1 MAHCININNKEFQ
14 KLLSETGENKF
25 SLAAKVS
32 LWQEKNNQLDVI
44 PSKENLE
51 KNYINTLEEKLI
63 DGFLKDFNVSV
74 TEYNNLKE
82 DIGIDGITAADLV
95 TKSIAYQSGE
105 SILPEVAYFAYNML
119 GKQNNKLRSELKYL
133 VNKWEKYK
141 ERFNYHADII
151 NKKEGFIKDSE
162 LWKNK
167 IRDLVILDFLQE
179 KLQQHYLNPQAFTK
193 SLDTKWTKED
203 FSLWNKIMSWIENL
217 LSSYSSKYKSQKEK
231 LSNLATSIADEV
243 LNQNYQYFDYNLSEE
258 QIQKYYKNTIESDPF
273 AKDLVETGQSLGLVL
288 TGSLALRKAGSVYRT
303 ADETLH
309 DIDWVV
315 PYNLI
320 INNRRNE
327 ILLKEIVKYQNPK
340 DKESIKKS
348 ATDAIESVKQ
358 FTWYEELK
366 RIHPSLKP
374 LNIFYGKEH
383 NTFESLTLQ
392 TVINGE
398 YYQEA
403 GTHKKTVSFYS
414 KDKEDLSP
422 VKNTREVIEKHAK
435 GDYIEG
441 TGYVVDF
448 FIRLKPNQEQHEN
461 YFKLWKEIMI
471 AKLEMGRD
479 KDFIDWK
486 AFVPYMKSK
495 DSFNFNYEGFRH
507 INYENFENNV
517 FEITS
522 PPASAKIDLK
532 DNTYLQKEQQSTK
545 ESNQQIDSKI
555 KNFLASIGVNIQTLS
570 EIRDR
575 EGNLLD
581 AVAKADML
589 NKIIQVVEGKADIT
603 TLSEEAA
610 HFFVE
615 MLGENH
621 PLYQE
626 MLSQITGYKIYKQTV
641 DEYKG
646 LKLYRN
652 ADGTVNFNKIKKEA
666 IGKLIMAHIIKNET
680 GEEVSAKINTA
691 KKWWAKVWDF
701 IKKVFKVNTSNP
713 FQTAA
718 ENIINN
724 DTSSLDVNKQL
735 SDEEYLQATSS
746 VKFGTERLLEDQDKI
761 KLDDSIDPATG
772 QKKHIYSKDGKPVVD
787 KEGKP
792 RSVSSVYVDKWYK
805 DRFPTDNRSERQ
817 KQIDDIKAE
826 EGTKIHKDMEDIIR
840 RFFDE
845 KGFKRAV
852 PLDDK
857 KISTNKAIYEKLEN
871 YVFELMSQ
879 YSDPATRF
887 LSEVKI
893 YDSEKNVAGTID
905 LVVIN
910 PDESVDIYDWKS
922 QEINKTQDELKWFK
936 TPAYRIQLEQY
947 KRILEKEYGF
957 NKFNKIRAIPIKT
970 AFFYYK
976 DPKGLTIKSIKDIEI
991 GNADPGKIPLNKNY
1005 LLPVVMLY
1013 ESTGNENLDSLIKKL
1028 NAIYDILKDK
1038 KVSQAQKEVKA
1049 EELNNLT
1056 KTIRDL
1062 QVRKNLNSF
1071 VQNGIYELEKYRK
1084 KVKSNTIAISEI
1096 MDAVEIMKVYAEAA
1110 KFLRG
1115 NLVDLKEQIKN
1126 SKSIDEKEFLS
1137 KLQDDFQN
1145 MTDNADAVLS
1155 DLIQKRKE
1163 LGDNFARSLGINTL
1177 LKAEKSLDWLKRNFR
1192 SISTLD
1198 TAALNTFYL
1207 ALRKAQTIRDEKVR
1221 MMYEEMEELKSN
1233 LEKWAKSKG
1242 KTGTDIFSDIL
1253 EIDKNG
1259 NWNGDFINIY
1269 SKEYFVQKDKA
1280 IKASNFKW
1288 FKDNTNF
1295 DDVAYNK
1302 ARAEQIEVLEE
1313 RFPGDTEDIK
1323 NKRDSILLKWEEKY
1337 NNKYESAYLTKFNPF
1352 VTPKDVWHSDKYKY
1366 LNQKE
1371 NEPLLK
1377 AYKYFQNMIRYSSD
1391 MGMIDKFSSKFIPSV
1406 VQGTETNLKAILDSM
1421 LVESDQGFGK
1431 IDTLTGQL
1439 KKEIPVF
1446 FTRDLGVEKDGV
1458 TDYSKKSRDLFKV
1471 FGVWGNQMY
1480 NYESMESLEDISEM
1494 LLAIEQNK
1502 KSLAENSFGK
1512 VKKTEE
1518 VDTNDI
1524 NAKALENY
1532 INFYLYGQN
1541 TMNKMDKAIK
1551 FKGKEY
1557 SAMKAAQK
1565 SLRFL
1570 SLKTLGLNWLS
1581 GTATFVGGTSNA
1593 YFIASKRILFT
1604 EKDWIR
1610 GAKDY
1615 TSKDK
1620 ITLASIYQLGLSLE
1634 DNKNQHLRKLSV
1646 DGVMKHVNSDAL
1658 MFIQRKGDRW
1668 ATAPVAAAMLH
1679 TYMVDEN
1686 GNVVNIREYVKGKNN
1701 YETFYSLP
1709 KEQQKVVR
1717 NKIEKEI
1724 EELQKTKSLKATAT
1738 IIDGHLNIPGI
1749 TGNEKN
1755 ISAFRGA
1762 VQKSLKQMIG
1772 NATREDINQVRMTL
1786 AGQVL
1791 MQFRSW
1797 MPQMMTE
1804 RFGDMSYDVDTDTWN
1819 YGKTRQFAK
1828 HIFNKQA
1835 LPLIK
1840 ELLLG
1845 FGTNTIDKAKERYR
1859 EYVIRLQEEGKIE
1872 GKEDFMTEAQFIDM
1886 YLGNLRSMMKEL
1898 MFLLGFASLL
1908 FWAVGG
1914 DDDDKTGGR
1923 MFLAKAL
1930 RKYYNEFAF
1939 YYTPNEFMSMIKS
1952 PVPMMGLLGD
1962 AESLIT
1968 DTIGQG
1974 VGFLSDDYDRMD
1986 KNHPLK
1992 YLAKLLPITK
2002 ELQSTYALFDDDFKR
2017 EFAIK

>member
-1 MAHCININNKEFQ
+1 MACTIIRNKETQEIEQALAPNGKKSKLYQEILKLNPDKEVALRLWAQVYTPSFKEWFGDWEKLETAKINDSGIDEVTLENLSKDVSKVVDENGEPLLVYHGSRSAEEFDTFNINEKGIFFTDKNIISEVYAEPNEITDNLYPVFLSLKNPTPVEIEYLDDNRENIDSSKEGYVADNTRVSQNPHKEFA
-14 KLLSETGENKF
+14 LFDINKIKSVFNQGTF
-25 SLAAKVS
+25 S
-32 LWQEKNNQLDVI
+32 KNN
-44 PSKENLE
+44 
-51 KNYINTLEEKLI
+51 
-63 DGFLKDFNVSV
+63 
-74 TEYNNLKE
+74 NN
-82 DIGIDGITAADLV
+82 I
-95 TKSIAYQSGE
+95 
-105 SILPEVAYFAYNML
+105 
-119 GKQNNKLRSELKYL
+119 
-133 VNKWEKYK
+133 
-141 ERFNYHADII
+141 
-151 NKKEGFIKDSE
+151 
-162 LWKNK
+162 
-167 IRDLVILDFLQE
+167 
-179 KLQQHYLNPQAFTK
+179 
-193 SLDTKWTKED
+193 
-203 FSLWNKIMSWIENL
+203 
-217 LSSYSSKYKSQKEK
+217 
-231 LSNLATSIADEV
+231 
-243 LNQNYQYFDYNLSEE
+243 
-258 QIQKYYKNTIESDPF
+258 
-273 AKDLVETGQSLGLVL
+273 
-288 TGSLALRKAGSVYRT
+288 
-303 ADETLH
+303 
-309 DIDWVV
+309 
-315 PYNLI
+315 
-320 INNRRNE
+320 
-327 ILLKEIVKYQNPK
+327 
-340 DKESIKKS
+340 
-348 ATDAIESVKQ
+348 
-358 FTWYEELK
+358 
-366 RIHPSLKP
+366 
-374 LNIFYGKEH
+374 
-383 NTFESLTLQ
+383 
-392 TVINGE
+392 
-398 YYQEA
+398 
-403 GTHKKTVSFYS
+403 
-414 KDKEDLSP
+414 
-422 VKNTREVIEKHAK
+422 
-435 GDYIEG
+435 
-441 TGYVVDF
+441 
-448 FIRLKPNQEQHEN
+448 
-461 YFKLWKEIMI
+461 
-471 AKLEMGRD
+471 
-479 KDFIDWK
+479 
-486 AFVPYMKSK
+486 
-495 DSFNFNYEGFRH
+495 
-507 INYENFENNV
+507 
-517 FEITS
+517 
-522 PPASAKIDLK
+522 
-532 DNTYLQKEQQSTK
+532 YLQKEQQSTR
-545 ESNQQIDSKI
+545 ESNDQIDDKI

-575 EGNLLD
+575 YGNLLD

-615 MLGENH
+615 MLGENY

-652 ADGTVNFNKIKKEA
+652 ADGTINFNKIKKEA
-666 IGKLIMAHIIKNET
+666 IGKLIMAYIIKNET

-691 KKWWAKVWDF
+691 KKWWSKVWDF

-718 ENIINN
+718 ENIVNN
-724 DTSSLDVNKQL
+724 DTSTLDVNKQL
-735 SDEEYLQATSS
+735 SDEEYLQATGS
-746 VKFGTERLLEDQDKI
+746 VKLGIEKLLEDQSKI

-772 QKKHIYSKDGKPVVD
+772 QKKHIYTVDGKPVVD
-787 KEGKP
+787 KEGNS

-826 EGTKIHKDMEDIIR
+826 EGTKIHLDMEDIIR

-887 LSEVKI
+887 LSEVRI
-893 YDSEKNVAGTID
+893 YDSKKNVAGTID
-905 LVVIN
+905 LVVVN
-910 PDESVDIYDWKS
+910 PDGSVDIYDWKS
-922 QEINKTQDELKWFK
+922 QEITKNQEELKWFK
-936 TPAYRIQLEQY
+936 TPAYRIQLEEY

-970 AFFYYK
+970 SFFYYK

-991 GNADPGKIPLNKNY
+991 GNADPGKIPLTKNY

-1038 KVSQAQKEVKA
+1038 KVSQAQKEIKT
-1049 EELNNLT
+1049 EELNSLT
-1056 KTIRDL
+1056 TTIRDL

-1071 VQNGIYELEKYRK
+1071 VQNGVYELDKYRK
-1084 KVKSNTIAISEI
+1084 KLKSNTIGVSEI

-1177 LKAEKSLDWLKRNFR
+1177 LKSEKSLDWLKRNFR

-1198 TAALNTFYL
+1198 TAAVQTFYL
-1207 ALRKAQTIRDEKVR
+1207 ALRKAQTIRNDKVKL
-1221 MMYEEMEELKSN
+1221 MFEEMQKLQSD
-1233 LEKWAKSKG
+1233 LEKWAKTKG
-1242 KTGTDIFSDIL
+1242 KTGIDIYSDIL

-1269 SKEYFVQKDKA
+1269 SKEYFVEKDKA

-1288 FKDNTNF
+1288 LKDNTDF

-1302 ARAEQIEVLEE
+1302 GREEQIAVLEE
-1313 RFPGDTEDIK
+1313 RFPGDTENIR
-1323 NKRDSILLKWEEKY
+1323 NKRDSLLLKWEEKY
-1337 NNKYESAYLTKFNPF
+1337 NNKYESAYLTKYNPF
-1352 VTPKDVWHSDKYKY
+1352 IRPKAEWHSDKYKY
-1366 LNQKE
+1366 LNQKG

-1377 AYKYFQNMIRYSSD
+1377 AYQYFQNMIRYSSN

-1406 VQGTETNLKAILDSM
+1406 VQGTEINPKAILDSM

-1446 FTRDLGVEKDGV
+1446 FTRELGVEKDGV

-1471 FGVWGNQMY
+1471 FGIWGNQMY

-1494 LLAIEQNK
+1494 LLAIEQSK
-1502 KSLAENSFGK
+1502 KSFAENSFGK
-1512 VKKTEE
+1512 VKKTQE
-1518 VDTNDI
+1518 VDSNET
-1524 NAKALENY
+1524 NAKVLENY

-1541 TMNKMDKAIK
+1541 TMNKMDKAIQ

-1565 SLRFL
+1565 TLRFL

-1634 DNKNQHLRKLSV
+1634 DHTSHELRKLSV
-1646 DGVMKHVNSDAL
+1646 DGVMKHANSDAL

-1686 GNVVNIREYVKGKNN
+1686 DKVVNIREYVKGKNN
-1701 YETFYSLP
+1701 YDTFYNLS

-1724 EELQKTKSLKATAT
+1724 EDLQKTKSLKATAK
-1738 IIDGHLNIPGI
+1738 IVDGHLVIPGI

-1772 NATREDINQVRMTL
+1772 NATRDDINQVRMTL

-1804 RFGDMSYDVDTDTWN
+1804 RFGDMSYDVDTETWN
-1819 YGKTRQFAK
+1819 YGKTRLFAK
-1828 HIFNKQA
+1828 HIFNKGA

-1845 FGTNTIDKAKERYR
+1845 FGTNTIEKAKERYR

-1939 YYTPNEFMSMIKS
+1939 YYTPSEFMSMIKS

-1974 VGFLSDDYDRMD
+1974 VGFLSDDSDRMD

-1992 YLAKLLPITK
+1992 YLYKLLPITK
-2002 ELQSTYALFDDDFKR
+2002 ELQSTYALYDEDFKR
-2017 EFAIK
+2017 EFAIR